1 MPPGPFRGRRPRTGP
16 GAGGRSPGCRRGG
29 TSSST
34 AAPRA
39 GTPPPSG
46 TSPRPREFRR
56 EPAPSAA
63 SARRYSC
70 SLRRTAPRHRFPGPQ
85 HSVRIYDNWHPGKEG
100 YPVVWPTKG
109 LREMHAFLEYTV
121 TGLTVGSFYAL
132 VALGYT
138 IVYGIIRL
146 INFAQGDLSM
156 VGAFLGWTLLV
167 SLGFQ
172 HLPIYLAIVAAF
184 VIPMLG
190 TAVINLGILQFA
202 YKPLL
207 RRSMLAILITA
218 LGMSL
223 LLQNTV
229 LLIYGPSIDAY
240 PPNLL
245 PTTGFYVG
253 PVHVT
258 YVQTALVAVSLL
270 LMGGLV
276 LFVQGTTIGT
286 AMRALAQDHDA
297 ARLMGINV
305 DAIIR
310 VAFVL
315 GAMLAAASG
324 VMLGIYYIQIQFTF
338 GFLLGLRA
346 FTAAVLGG
354 IGNIPGAMAGG
365 FLIGLLEAYTTGY
378 VSGKWEDVIVFA
390 VLIGVLV
397 VKPTG
402 LFGERVAERM

>member
-1 MPPGPFRGRRPRTGP
+1 LGPF
-16 GAGGRSPGCRRGG
+16 
-29 TSSST
+29 
-34 AAPRA
+34 
-39 GTPPPSG
+39 
-46 TSPRPREFRR
+46 F
-56 EPAPSAA
+56 
-63 SARRYSC
+63 
-70 SLRRTAPRHRFPGPQ
+70 Q
-85 HSVRIYDNWHPGKEG
+85 
-100 YPVVWPTKG
+100 
-109 LREMHAFLEYTV
+109 YTV
-121 TGLTVGSFYAL
+121 IGLTVGSFYAL

-172 HLPIYLAIVAAF
+172 HLPLYVALIAAF

-190 TAVINLGILQFA
+190 TAAVNLGILQFA
-202 YKPLL
+202 YRPLL
-207 RRSMLAILITA
+207 RRSLLAILITA

-223 LLQNTV
+223 FLQN
-229 LLIYGPSIDAY
+229 LAELIWGPAINAY
-240 PPNLL
+240 PPSLL
-245 PTTGFYVG
+245 PASGFFVG

-258 YVQTALVAVSLL
+258 YVQIALVLVSLL
-270 LMGGLV
+270 LMGGLL
-276 LFVQGTTIGT
+276 LFVQRTTVGT
-286 AMRALAQDHDA
+286 AMRALAVDHDA

-310 VAFVL
+310 LAFVL
-315 GAMLAAASG
+315 GAVLAAASG
-324 VMLGIYYIQIQFTF
+324 VMLGVYYVQIQFTM

-365 FLIGLLEAYTTGY
+365 MLIGLLEAYTTGY
-378 VSGKWEDVIVFA
+378 LSGKWEDVIVFG
-390 VLIGVLV
+390 VLITVLV

>member
-1 MPPGPFRGRRPRTGP
+1 MD
-16 GAGGRSPGCRRGG
+16 
-29 TSSST
+29 
-34 AAPRA
+34 
-39 GTPPPSG
+39 
-46 TSPRPREFRR
+46 
-56 EPAPSAA
+56 
-63 SARRYSC
+63 
-70 SLRRTAPRHRFPGPQ
+70 
-85 HSVRIYDNWHPGKEG
+85 V
-100 YPVVWPTKG
+100 
-109 LREMHAFLEYTV
+109 FLQYTV
-121 TGLTVGSFYAL
+121 IGLTVGSFYAL

-172 HLPIYLAIVAAF
+172 HLPIYLALIAAF

-190 TAVINLGILQFA
+190 TAVVNLGILQFA

-207 RRSMLAILITA
+207 KRSLLAILITA

-223 LLQNTV
+223 LLQNASER
-229 LLIYGPSIDAY
+229 IWGAAIQAY
-240 PPNLL
+240 PPSLL
-245 PTTGFYVG
+245 PSTGFFIG

-258 YVQTALVAVSLL
+258 YVQIGLVLVSLL
-270 LMGGLV
+270 LMGALWT
-276 LFVQGTTIGT
+276 FIQTTTIGT
-286 AMRALAQDHDA
+286 AMRALAVDHDA

-305 DAIIR
+305 DQIIR
-310 VAFVL
+310 IAFIL

-324 VMLGIYYIQIQFTF
+324 VMLGIYYVQIQFTM

-365 FLIGLLEAYTTGY
+365 MLIGLLEAYTTGY
-378 VSGKWEDVIVFA
+378 VSGTWEDVVVFA
-390 VLIGVLV
+390 VLITVLI

>member
-1 MPPGPFRGRRPRTGP
+1 
-16 GAGGRSPGCRRGG
+16 
-29 TSSST
+29 
-34 AAPRA
+34 
-39 GTPPPSG
+39 
-46 TSPRPREFRR
+46 
-56 EPAPSAA
+56 
-63 SARRYSC
+63 
-70 SLRRTAPRHRFPGPQ
+70 
-85 HSVRIYDNWHPGKEG
+85 
-100 YPVVWPTKG
+100 
-109 LREMHAFLEYTV
+109 MHAFLEYTV

-258 YVQTALVAVSLL
+258 YVQTALVAVSL
-270 LMGGLV
+270 V
-276 LFVQGTTIGT
+276 LIVQGTTIGT